1 MTNPLNF
8 IDSDDD
14 MQRMLLR
21 KAEATAGGGHAYQRL
36 LQITETGDS
45 GQVRRIAY
53 FLAATYNAEAFA
65 LDLFELSGRRCN
77 QRRHA
82 FVHRLLALGSGR
94 PIPLGARRRAAR
106 EGGDRKVG
114 PEMARVAVTRGGCVG
129 V

>member
-65 LDLFELSGRRCN
+65 LDLFELRAAGVAISGDMLLCIDALRWG
-77 QRRHA
+77 QA
-82 FVHRLLALGSGR
+82 DLYRLV
-94 PIPLGARRRAAR
+94 ARRRQAGK
-106 EGGDRKVG
+106 GGHTKSG
-114 PEMARVAVTRGGCVG
+114 A
-129 V
+129 